1 MCDKVLFISMKLI
14 NKIDDSFGA
23 GERIIN
29 VVEVS
34 DRLYADVMHIV
45 SENYFYL
52 MQYEGGELY
61 GKNGEYSPC
70 SKEKE
75 LEIINFVKNWKG

>member
-1 MCDKVLFISMKLI
+1 MKLI

-34 DRLYADVMHIV
+34 DGLYADVMHIV

-61 GKNGEYSPC
+61 GKNEEYSPC

-75 LEIINFVKNWKG
+75 IEIINFVKNWKG

>member
-1 MCDKVLFISMKLI
+1 MKII
-14 NKIDDSFGA
+14 NKIDDSFGS

-34 DRLYADVMHIV
+34 DGLYADVMHIV

-61 GKNGEYSPC
+61 GKNEAYYPC

-75 LEIINFVKNWKG
+75 IEIINFVKKLK

>member
-1 MCDKVLFISMKLI
+1 MKII
-14 NKIDDSFGA
+14 NKIDDSFGS

-34 DRLYADVMHIV
+34 DGLYADVMHIV
-45 SENYFYL
+45 LENYFYL

-61 GKNGEYSPC
+61 RKNEEHYPC

-75 LEIINFVKNWKG
+75 IEIINFVKKLK